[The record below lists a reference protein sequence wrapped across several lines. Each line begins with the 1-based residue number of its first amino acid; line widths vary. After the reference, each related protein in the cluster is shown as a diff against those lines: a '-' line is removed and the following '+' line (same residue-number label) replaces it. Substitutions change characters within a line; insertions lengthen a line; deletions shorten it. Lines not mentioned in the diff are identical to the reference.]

1 MPPTRPD
8 APAWSPGL
16 QILPCLPSQGSL
28 LEAASGESGPH
39 TPRGAGT
46 RPTAASTFPEARV
59 HRAAELRRAPDPALG
74 RARCLSVCL
83 PLCFSLSVWLSGSLS
98 VHLCLFVSV
107 SLSPCLSLPVCL
119 AGSLSLLVCL
129 PGSFQASLSV
139 ILCFFLSVSPCLS
152 PSVCLSVSPRL
163 PVSVALSLCLYLCP
177 PVSLAVV
184 FSPWP
189 CFPSLCLPVWLFPR
203 VSPSLTV
210 CLSVSLSLTSSTPFH
225 QACSINALESL
236 ELQGDPTS
244 PS

>member
-83 PLCFSLSVWLSGSLS
+83 PLSFSLSVWLSGSLS

-139 ILCFFLSVSPCLS
+139 ILCLFLSLRLS
-152 PSVCLSVSPRL
+152 LSVSVCLS
-163 PVSVALSLCLYLCP
+163 LCISSSACLCG
-177 PVSLAVV
+177 S
-184 FSPWP
+184 F
-189 CFPSLCLPVWLFPR
+189 
-203 VSPSLTV
+203 
-210 CLSVSLSLTSSTPFH
+210 SLSLSLSSCFSRCRFFPMALFPVTLSPCLALPPCLSF
-225 QACSINALESL
+225 ADCLSICLSFSHIIHSL
-236 ELQGDPTS
+236 
-244 PS
+244 PSGL